1 MTQPNLEHQKVDDD
15 GLWPFHLDIFS
26 HSTSRVRTAFRN
38 RPPLHTGT
46 ITPAHPGSLVVAPE
60 PAMPIRNPFRR
71 AGAADLLEDRPAAE
85 RASQI
90 DINTASTGA
99 KPLQNKEPAEYK
111 LSEIN
116 DSGVYLPPSPTQEKP
131 SFWHSKSNTSTTSS
145 NHRSLLS
152 ENEPFS
158 ISRES
163 FESYRRSFDIS
174 ARSPV
179 PENLDQYSRG
189 SLDARRSMDAKRS
202 LDIRRSRAVPRSS
215 LQERRPGTAA
225 EVTAEQDFED
235 VGLNDEPK
243 ITKKRGIFSRFA
255 DNSDNES
262 KEERPSS
269 GHHHFGFGGRKRA
282 QSGSQGSEMK
292 SMPKDAPPA
301 DTPVE
306 TR

>member
-1 MTQPNLEHQKVDDD
+1 
-15 GLWPFHLDIFS
+15 
-26 HSTSRVRTAFRN
+26 
-38 RPPLHTGT
+38 
-46 ITPAHPGSLVVAPE
+46 
-60 PAMPIRNPFRR
+60 MPIRNPFRR
-71 AGAADLLEDRPAAE
+71 AGAADMLEDRPAAE
-85 RASQI
+85 RGTQVSV
-90 DINTASTGA
+90 NTTSTGA
-99 KPLQNKEPAEYK
+99 KPLQAKEPAEYK

-163 FESYRRSFDIS
+163 FECYRRSFDIS

-179 PENLDQYSRG
+179 PEGIDQYPRA

-202 LDIRRSRAVPRSS
+202 LDIRRSRAAPRSS
-215 LQERRPGTAA
+215 LQERRPDSAA
-225 EVTAEQDFED
+225 GMATEQGFED

-243 ITKKRGIFSRFA
+243 SMKKRGIFSRFA
-255 DNSDNES
+255 DSTEVEP

-269 GHHHFGFGGRKRA
+269 SHHHFGFGGRKRA

-292 SMPKDAPPA
+292 SMPKAIPNAEVPV
-301 DTPVE
+301 DT
-306 TR
+306 R